1 MLPFSGRFTIFFYSK
16 HPFKIRPAS
25 FLPNITYTA
34 QGVFYLTLSQSK
46 RVVGMWLFSC
56 YFTIWKNNLCLCLAF
71 QKILSWPYFVGM
83 NCAKNGKMY
92 LEFIVEC
99 TKSPLDILSRCCWY
113 NIFQKSKSNCKMGDC
128 VTSIYQN
135 DKCSKVKWPYICST
149 TCY

>member
-1 MLPFSGRFTIFFYSK
+1 MCAPKNYPSSIIYQIIHYVKWNMLSKSSNWISVLFTISQNSQYRGLLYQDLSV
-16 HPFKIRPAS
+16 RPAS

-83 NCAKNGKMY
+83 NCAKTGKMY

-99 TKSPLDILSRCCWY
+99 TKSPLDIL
-113 NIFQKSKSNCKMGDC
+113 FKMLL
-128 VTSIYQN
+128 V
-135 DKCSKVKWPYICST
+135 
-149 TCY
+149 

>member
-1 MLPFSGRFTIFFYSK
+1 MNIFFFVKNSLHSISNFFCTTPSMLPFSGRFTIFFYSK

-83 NCAKNGKMY
+83 NCAKTGKMY

-99 TKSPLDILSRCCWY
+99 TKSPLDIL
-113 NIFQKSKSNCKMGDC
+113 FKMLL
-128 VTSIYQN
+128 V
-135 DKCSKVKWPYICST
+135 
-149 TCY
+149 

>member
-1 MLPFSGRFTIFFYSK
+1 MNIFFFVKNSLHSSSNFFVPPLPCSLFLADSQFFFYSK

-83 NCAKNGKMY
+83 NCAKTGKMY

-99 TKSPLDILSRCCWY
+99 TKSPIDILFKCCWCKIFL
-113 NIFQKSKSNCKMGDC
+113 NIKIKL
-128 VTSIYQN
+128 
-135 DKCSKVKWPYICST
+135 
-149 TCY
+149 